1 MNSLLHRF
9 LTAGVLIVW
18 GTVLCAMYF
27 TGRITAYL
35 HPTFQPFALAAGC
48 ALVVFSAL
56 VLVAPEVEASCAPS
70 SKRSSIRGVLL
81 ALVLVG
87 PLLIAFSNSQ
97 DSFGAST
104 IGNRTYVQDI
114 SQLPAA
120 QPPPAQV
127 APPAPAAD
135 SSSPATVEPA
145 LPDDNSSSQTASSAA
160 PADQYSFPKTARGN
174 LQAEVVDFLY
184 AAQLPDMRAELENK
198 PIEVIGQLMPAK
210 SNNPKGDRYDV
221 IRMFMTC
228 CAADAQP
235 VALPVAPK
243 DKPDLREM
251 TWVKVTGKATFPIV
265 GGQRMPLIENGVIEK
280 TDPPQDTF
288 LY

>member
-1 MNSLLHRF
+1 MNSILHRF
-9 LTAGVLIVW
+9 LTAGVLIAW
-18 GTVLCAMYF
+18 GSILCAMYF

-35 HPTFQPFALAAGC
+35 HPAFQPFALVAGC
-48 ALVVFSAL
+48 ALVVFSLL
-56 VLVAPEVEASCAPS
+56 VLVAPEVESSCTPS
-70 SKRSSIRGVLL
+70 PKRSPVRGVLL

-104 IGNRTYVQDI
+104 VGNRTYVQDI

-120 QPPPAQV
+120 QPPPAK
-127 APPAPAAD
+127 PAD
-135 SSSPATVEPA
+135 SASPATVEPA
-145 LPDDNSSSQTASSAA
+145 LPDDQSSTPSTTNAA

-210 SNNPKGDRYDV
+210 ENNPHGDRYDV

-235 VALPVAPK
+235 VALPVHPK
-243 DKPDLREM
+243 DKSNLREM

-265 GGQRMPLIENGVIEK
+265 GGQRLPLIEDCVI
-280 TDPPQDTF
+280 
-288 LY
+288 

>member
-1 MNSLLHRF
+1 MNSILHRF

-35 HPTFQPFALAAGC
+35 HPTFQPFALTAGC
-48 ALVVFSAL
+48 ALVVFSVL
-56 VLVAPEVEASCAPS
+56 VLVAPEIESSCAPS

-104 IGNRTYVQDI
+104 ISNRTYVQDI

-120 QPPPAQV
+120 QPPAQV
-127 APPAPAAD
+127 TPSAPAAN
-135 SSSPATVEPA
+135 SSSPAAVEPA
-145 LPDDNSSSQTASSAA
+145 LPDDNSSSQTADNPA

-210 SNNPKGDRYDV
+210 SNNPNGDRYDV

-235 VALPVAPK
+235 VALPVVPK